1 MTIGVGGE
9 LLAKLAGLSGSAV
22 TETEVTEELDNEDND
37 STPTSESIRR
47 DDAYDD
53 DPPMDRERCSVLGI
67 CADDT
72 DDEVSCM
79 HTLPPI
85 YRRTI
90 KA

>member
-22 TETEVTEELDNEDND
+22 TETEVTEELDNED
-37 STPTSESIRR
+37 TIRR